1 MGAMPICCYLNKSWG
16 MSLLLNGR
24 QQMDFY
30 DSKAAV
36 DAMAALQA
44 RIKELERNN
53 ARMRKECAHLKK
65 ITEVDEDSLNDREAS
80 LIAAADK
87 AQKMLEGASETLVE
101 LRKVRRENKQ
111 LVSRLGDL
119 QKQLSAK
126 LDLEARSKERLEKL
140 ESKKDHAEN
149 LISEY
154 EDLFCEIL
162 SPPNMQLDGTG
173 NVPFNST
180 TSSITT
186 FSLPATLQTAV
197 QMLQTL
203 PFPFRDQRLDKKRE
217 IIGILLNARDI
228 AYKIAD
234 EIHQLELQK
243 CETGVMRRIQAEIDV
258 KTAHLA
264 LITQAM
270 ARFRFS

>member
-1 MGAMPICCYLNKSWG
+1 
-16 MSLLLNGR
+16 
-24 QQMDFY
+24 MDFY

-44 RIKELERNN
+44 RIKELEKNN
-53 ARMRKECAHLKK
+53 ARMRKECAHLRSL
-65 ITEVDEDSLNDREAS
+65 TDADEESLNDREAS
-80 LIAAADK
+80 LLSAADK
-87 AQKMLEGASETLVE
+87 AQKMLEGASQTLLE
-101 LRKVRRENKQ
+101 LRKVRRENRQ
-111 LVSRLGDL
+111 LSSRLDDL
-119 QKQLSAK
+119 QKQLTEK
-126 LDLEARSKERLEKL
+126 LDLEGRARDSLSKL
-140 ESKKDHAEN
+140 EAKRTHAEH

-162 SPPNMQLDGTG
+162 SPPNMHLSGTG

-180 TSSITT
+180 TTAITT
-186 FSLPATLQTAV
+186 YSLPATLQTAV
-197 QMLQTL
+197 QMLQAL
-203 PFPFRDQRLDKKRE
+203 PFPFREQRLEKKRE

-243 CETGVMRRIQAEIDV
+243 CETGVLRRIQAEIDV
-258 KTAHLA
+258 KSSHLA

-270 ARFRFS
+270 SRFRFE